1 MKVDKKVK
9 TVYDIIIIG
18 AGPAGMT
25 AALYAK
31 QARKN
36 ILVLEKEVYGGQI
49 LKADNVKNYPG
60 FKEISGYDFANNLY
74 TQLTDL
80 NVEIKFEE
88 VMQINSNEEYK
99 EVKTKKGNY
108 LSKSVIIAA
117 GAKNRKL
124 NLNNEDRLIG
134 KGISYCTTCDGMF
147 FKDKVV
153 AVYGGGN
160 SAIDGAIYLS
170 DICKKV
176 YLIYRQKDFKE
187 NGDNVNKLKNTSNI
201 ECIFNT
207 NIIDLIGE
215 TKLESLKLK
224 TNAVENIL
232 NVDGLFIDIGYI
244 PVSEI
249 CSNLVNTDSKGYII
263 ANEDCTT
270 NVEGIFAAGDIR
282 IKDIRQLTTACSDGT
297 VAALNACKYIAKKNT
312 D

>member
-1 MKVDKKVK
+1 M
-9 TVYDIIIIG
+9 YDIIIIG

-31 QARKN
+31 QARKKV
-36 ILVLEKEVYGGQI
+36 LVLEKETYGGQI
-49 LKADNVKNYPG
+49 LKADTVKNYPG
-60 FKEISGYDFANNLY
+60 FKEISGYEFANNLY
-74 TQLTDL
+74 NQLTDL

-88 VMQINSNEEYK
+88 VIQIINNNDTK
-99 EVKTKKGNY
+99 EIITKKGNY
-108 LSKSVIIAA
+108 ISKSVIIAT

-124 NLNNEDRLIG
+124 NLNNEDKLIG
-134 KGISYCTTCDGMF
+134 KGVSYCTTCDGMF

-170 DICKKV
+170 NICKKV
-176 YLIYRQKDFKE
+176 YIIYRQKDFKIDSE
-187 NGDNVNKLKNTSNI
+187 NTNKLKNTSNI
-201 ECIFNT
+201 ECIFDT

-215 TKLESLKLK
+215 NKLESIKLK
-224 TNAVENIL
+224 NNDNEYNL
-232 NVDGLFIDIGYI
+232 EVDGLFIEIGYI
-244 PVSEI
+244 PVSDMCKNI
-249 CSNLVNTDSKGYII
+249 VNTDYKGYII

-297 VAALNACKYIAKKNT
+297 VAALNACKYLTKKNI
-312 D
+312 

>member
-1 MKVDKKVK
+1 M
-9 TVYDIIIIG
+9 YDIIIIG

-25 AALYAK
+25 AALYAA
-31 QARKN
+31 QARKK

-49 LKADNVKNYPG
+49 LKADTVKNYPG
-60 FKEISGYDFANNLY
+60 FKEISGYEFASNLY
-74 TQLTDL
+74 NQLTDL

-88 VMQINSNEEYK
+88 VIQIINNNDTK
-99 EVKTKKGNY
+99 EIITKKGNY
-108 LSKSVIIAA
+108 ISKSVIIAA

-124 NLNNEDRLIG
+124 NLNNEDKLIG
-134 KGISYCTTCDGMF
+134 KGVSYCTTCDGMF

-170 DICKKV
+170 NICKKV
-176 YLIYRQKDFKE
+176 YVIYRQKDFKIDSE
-187 NGDNVNKLKNTSNI
+187 NTNKLKNTSNI
-201 ECIFNT
+201 ECIFDT

-215 TKLESLKLK
+215 NKLESIKLK
-224 TNAVENIL
+224 NNDNEYNL
-232 NVDGLFIDIGYI
+232 EVDGLFIEIGYI
-244 PVSEI
+244 PVSDMCKNI
-249 CSNLVNTDSKGYII
+249 VNTDYKGYII

-297 VAALNACKYIAKKNT
+297 VAALNACKYLTKKNV
-312 D
+312 

>member
-1 MKVDKKVK
+1 M
-9 TVYDIIIIG
+9 YDIIIIG

-36 ILVLEKEVYGGQI
+36 ILVLEKEIYGGQI
-49 LKADNVKNYPG
+49 LKADKVKNYPG

-74 TQLTDL
+74 NQLTDL

-88 VMQINSNEEYK
+88 VTEIISKDEYK

-108 LSKSVIIAA
+108 ISKSVIIAS

-124 NLNNEDRLIG
+124 NLNNEDKLIG
-134 KGISYCTTCDGMF
+134 KGVSYCTTCDGMF
-147 FKDKVV
+147 FKDKIV

-170 DICKKV
+170 DVCKKV
-176 YLIYRQKDFKE
+176 YLIYRQKDFKMNGE
-187 NGDNVNKLKNTSNI
+187 NIDKLKNTDNI

-215 TKLESLKLK
+215 AKLESIKLK
-224 TNAVENIL
+224 TNDEESLLNI
-232 NVDGLFIDIGYI
+232 DGLFIEIGYI
-244 PVSEI
+244 PVSEMCKNI
-249 CSNLVNTDSKGYII
+249 INTDSKGYII
-263 ANEDCTT
+263 ASEDH
-270 NVEGIFAAGDIR
+270 G
-282 IKDIRQLTTACSDGT
+282 LP
-297 VAALNACKYIAKKNT
+297 KKPYLPYCGK
-312 D
+312 

>member
-1 MKVDKKVK
+1 M
-9 TVYDIIIIG
+9 YDIIIIG

-36 ILVLEKEVYGGQI
+36 ILILEKETYGGQI
-49 LKADNVKNYPG
+49 LKANKVKNYPG
-60 FKEISGYDFANNLY
+60 FKEISGFDFANNLY
-74 TQLTDL
+74 NQLTDL
-80 NVEIKFEE
+80 NIEIKFEE
-88 VMQINSNEEYK
+88 VIQIISKEDYK
-99 EVKTKKGNY
+99 EIKTKNGNY
-108 LSKSVIIAA
+108 ISKSVIIAT

-147 FKDKVV
+147 FKNKIV

-176 YLIYRQKDFKE
+176 YLIYRQKDFKSNGE
-187 NGDNVNKLKNTSNI
+187 NIHKLKNKNNI

-207 NIIDLIGE
+207 TITDLIGDS
-215 TKLESLKLK
+215 KLESIKLK
-224 TNAVENIL
+224 TNDSESIL
-232 NVDGLFIDIGYI
+232 NIEGLFIEIGYI

-249 CSNLVNTDSKGYII
+249 CKNIIDTDSKGYII
-263 ANEDCTT
+263 SSEDCIT
-270 NVEGIFAAGDIR
+270 NINGIFAAGDVR

-297 VAALNACKYIAKKNT
+297 IAALNACKYVAKKNT
-312 D
+312 E

>member
-1 MKVDKKVK
+1 M
-9 TVYDIIIIG
+9 YDIIIIG

-36 ILVLEKEVYGGQI
+36 VLVLEKETYGGQI
-49 LKADNVKNYPG
+49 LKADKVKNYPG
-60 FKEISGYDFANNLY
+60 FKEISGFEFANNLY

-80 NVEIKFEE
+80 DVEIKFEE
-88 VMQINSNEEYK
+88 VLEIKSTETFK

-108 LSKSVIIAA
+108 TTKSIIIAT

-124 NLNNEDRLIG
+124 NLNNEDKLIG

-147 FKDKVV
+147 FKNKVV

-160 SAIDGAIYLS
+160 SAIDGALYLS
-170 DICKKV
+170 DICEKV
-176 YLIYRQKDFKE
+176 YLIYRQKDFKTT
-187 NGDNVNKLKNTSNI
+187 GDNIDKLKNTNNI

-215 TKLESLKLK
+215 SKLESIKLK
-224 TNAVENIL
+224 TDDKENIL
-232 NVDGLFIDIGYI
+232 NVDGLFIGIGYI
-244 PVSEI
+244 PVSEMCKNI
-249 CSNLVNTDSKGYII
+249 VNTDSKGYII
-263 ANEDCTT
+263 ASEDCNT
-270 NVEGIFAAGDIR
+270 NIEGIFAAGDIR
-282 IKDIRQLTTACSDGT
+282 IKDVRQLTTACSDGT
-297 VAALNACKYIAKKNT
+297 TAALNACKYITKKNT